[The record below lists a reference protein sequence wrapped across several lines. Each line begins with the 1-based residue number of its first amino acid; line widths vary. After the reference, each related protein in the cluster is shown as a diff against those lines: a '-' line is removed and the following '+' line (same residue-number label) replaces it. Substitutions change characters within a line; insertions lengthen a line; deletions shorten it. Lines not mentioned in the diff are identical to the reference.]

1 MPLIKTTVDDHT
13 YARLARMRLAEGV
26 PSISALFLRKC
37 GVATDDGIASD
48 IAQDALVRAKK
59 LPNKYTFKLS
69 DLFSDAEWEGF
80 PKGAR
85 LRAGRAFFERIA
97 AARDGIRPSHK
108 SSSNHQFY
116 VVA

>member
-1 MPLIKTTVDDHT
+1 MPVIKTAVDQHA

-26 PSISALFLRKC
+26 PSISALFLKKC
-37 GVATDDGIASD
+37 GMATDDGIASD
-48 IAQDALVRAKK
+48 IVKNALIRAKK
-59 LPNKYTFKLS
+59 LPKKYTFKLS
-69 DLFSDAEWEGF
+69 DLFSDAEWDGF

-85 LRAGRAFFERIA
+85 LRAGRAFFGRVA

-116 VVA
+116 IVA